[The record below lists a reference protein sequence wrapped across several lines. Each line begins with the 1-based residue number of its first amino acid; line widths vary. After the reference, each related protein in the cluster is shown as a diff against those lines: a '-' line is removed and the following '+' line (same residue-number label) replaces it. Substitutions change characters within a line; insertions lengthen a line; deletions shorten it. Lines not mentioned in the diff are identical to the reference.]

1 MRSNDHRYFAASDR
15 RNELRG
21 RRPVSAADLL
31 FIASAE
37 LAAVRAENRM
47 LRDALEAIEDMAQ
60 FKADSAYWLPV
71 IRALAR
77 KILEKLSAK

>member
-1 MRSNDHRYFAASDR
+1 M
-15 RNELRG
+15 
-21 RRPVSAADLL
+21 SAADLL

-60 FKADSAYWLPV
+60 FKADAAYWLPV